1 VRGRGARAAR
11 LVAVFRRSP
20 PQPPTVLP
28 PLLVGPRVRLQA
40 QTEQGSVVF
49 ETEKDL
55 RIFAGSIKAL
65 FAVGGDKIFQAP
77 PGRFDPTI
85 QVPPTITRQLKSTAS
100 VKATQLQVS
109 PALGL
114 ASDMLIGVGGQQY
127 RVKEVKGDLVSIE
140 PPLKAEAAENSEV
153 TEIRQFAPFG

>member
-1 VRGRGARAAR
+1 
-11 LVAVFRRSP
+11 
-20 PQPPTVLP
+20 
-28 PLLVGPRVRLQA
+28 
-40 QTEQGSVVF
+40 QTEQGSIVF
-49 ETEKDL
+49 ETENDL

-65 FAVGGDKIFQAP
+65 FAVDGDKIFQPP
-77 PGRFDPTI
+77 PGLFDPTI
-85 QVPPTITRQLKSTAS
+85 QLPSPITRQLKSTAS

-114 ASDMLIGVGGQQY
+114 TSDMLIGVGGQQY

-153 TEIRQFAPFG
+153 TEIRQFAPFGTNPKPIAAPHDWQEHVLYIADDDLLNIEAAAEFEL